1 MSIKSLLICVIIIN
15 GKILLIFNLNAQIW
29 VYRTNAQTLIEKNVK
44 FGSSL
49 FKGWQVKDRV
59 LAGFKDGV
67 LNS

>member
-1 MSIKSLLICVIIIN
+1 MIYATA
-15 GKILLIFNLNAQIW
+15 NA
-29 VYRTNAQTLIEKNVK
+29 VTKGNTSVK